1 MAVLERSEQ
10 TAAHVQGESGVTVAG
25 PQELETGGVLTIDL
39 SALESNW
46 RSLAS
51 RVSPSDCA
59 AVVKADAYGC
69 GLEPVT
75 AMLARAGC
83 RTFFVAHIAE
93 GRRVRAIAPNAV
105 IYVLNGI
112 APGSAAAFADA
123 NLRPVIGNL
132 AELAE
137 WDAYGGSTGWK
148 GEHALHFDT
157 GMNRLGFAI
166 EEAPALAPRASR
178 LDHGIALI
186 MSHLACAETP
196 SHPLNERQITAF
208 RDLRTLFRGLP
219 ASLANS
225 SGIFL
230 GGATHC
236 DMVRPGVA
244 LYGVNPTPGKHNPM
258 RAVIEVKGRVVQ
270 IRKIERGVSIG
281 YGATWTA
288 HRPSRIA
295 TISVGY
301 ADGFSR
307 AASSTERGHRAEVIV
322 GGWQCPVVGRI
333 SMDLLAVDV
342 TALPDNAVKRGE
354 FATLIGGRIGVDE
367 FAASIG
373 TIGYE
378 VLTSLGRRFTRKYR
392 VS

>member
-1 MAVLERSEQ
+1 MAVLERTEQ
-10 TAAHVQGESGVTVAG
+10 ATPHVQGETGVTFSG
-25 PQELETGGVLTIDL
+25 PPELESGGVLTIDL
-39 SALESNW
+39 AALESNW

-93 GRRVRAIAPNAV
+93 GRRVRMIAPNAV

-112 APGSAAAFADA
+112 APGSAAAFAEA
-123 NLRPVIGNL
+123 GLRPVIGNL

-137 WDAYGGSTGWK
+137 WDAFAAASGWK
-148 GEHALHFDT
+148 GQHALHFDT
-157 GMNRLGFAI
+157 GMNRLGFAM
-166 EEAPALAPRASR
+166 EEAPAIAPRASK
-178 LDHGIALI
+178 LDHGIALV

-196 SHPLNERQITAF
+196 KHPMNDRQITTF
-208 RDLRTLFRGLP
+208 RELRSLFRGIP

-244 LYGVNPTPGKHNPM
+244 LYGANPTPGNYNPM
-258 RAVIEVKGRVVQ
+258 RAVIELKGRIVQ
-270 IRKIERGVSIG
+270 VRKVERGVGVG
-281 YGATWTA
+281 YGLTWA
-288 HRPSRIA
+288 PERASRIA
-295 TISVGY
+295 IVAVGY
-301 ADGFSR
+301 GDGYSR
-307 AASSTERGHRAEVIV
+307 AGSSTDSGHRAEVIV
-322 GGWQCPVVGRI
+322 GGRLCPVVGRI
-333 SMDLLAVDV
+333 SMDLLAVDI
-342 TALPDNAVKRGE
+342 TALPDNTAKRGDY
-354 FATLIGGRIGVDE
+354 ATLIGGRLGVDE
-367 FAASIG
+367 YAAAIG

-378 VLTSLGRRFTRKYR
+378 VLTNLGRRFTRKYR

>member
-1 MAVLERSEQ
+1 MAVLERTQ
-10 TAAHVQGESGVTVAG
+10 QATTHAQGEGGVTVGG
-25 PQELETGGVLTIDL
+25 PPELESGGVLTIDL

-69 GLEPVT
+69 GIEPVT

-93 GRRVRAIAPNAV
+93 GRRARAIAPNAV

-112 APGSAAAFADA
+112 SPGSAAAFGQAD
-123 NLRPVIGNL
+123 LKPVIGNL

-137 WDAYGGSTGWK
+137 WDAFVSATGWK
-148 GEHALHFDT
+148 GGHALHFDT
-157 GMNRLGFAI
+157 GMNRLGFALD
-166 EEAPALAPRASR
+166 EAPAIAPRASK
-178 LDHGIALI
+178 LDHGIVLI

-196 SHPLNERQITAF
+196 KHPLNEKQITAF
-208 RDLRTLFRGLP
+208 RDLRTLFRGIP

-244 LYGVNPTPGKHNPM
+244 LYGANPTPGNYNPM
-258 RAVIEVKGRVVQ
+258 RPVVDLKGRIVQ
-270 IRKIERGVSIG
+270 VRKVERGVGIG
-281 YGATWTA
+281 YGSTWA
-288 HRPSRIA
+288 PERPSRIA
-295 TISVGY
+295 IISVGY
-301 ADGFSR
+301 ADGYSR
-307 AASSTERGHRAEVIV
+307 MASSTESRHRAEVII
-322 GGWQCPVVGRI
+322 GGRNCPVVGRI
-333 SMDLLAVDV
+333 SMDLTAVDV
-342 TALPDNAVKRGE
+342 TALPDNSVKRGD

-378 VLTSLGRRFTRKYR
+378 VLTNLGRRFTRKYR

>member
-1 MAVLERSEQ
+1 MAVLERAEH
-10 TAAHVQGESGVTVAG
+10 TASQVKGESGVTIAG
-25 PQELETGGVLTIDL
+25 PPELEAGGVLTIDL
-39 SALESNW
+39 SAIESNW

-93 GRRVRAIAPNAV
+93 GRRVRAVAPNAV

-112 APGSAAAFADA
+112 APGSAAAFAEA
-123 NLRPVIGNL
+123 GLRPVIGNL

-137 WDAYGGSTGWK
+137 WDAFAAASGWK
-148 GEHALHFDT
+148 GQHALHFDT
-157 GMNRLGFAI
+157 GMNRLGFAM
-166 EEAPALAPRASR
+166 EEAPAIAPRASK
-178 LDHGIALI
+178 LDHGIALV

-196 SHPLNERQITAF
+196 KHPMNDKQITAF
-208 RDLRTLFRGLP
+208 RDLRTLFRGIP

-244 LYGVNPTPGKHNPM
+244 LYGANPTPGNYNPM
-258 RAVIEVKGRVVQ
+258 RPVVELKGRIVQ
-270 IRKIERGVSIG
+270 IRKVEKGVGIG
-281 YGATWTA
+281 YGSTWA
-288 HRPSRIA
+288 PDRPSRIA
-295 TISVGY
+295 IVSVGY
-301 ADGFSR
+301 ADGYSR
-307 AASSTERGHRAEVIV
+307 TASSTETRHRAEVII
-322 GGWQCPVVGRI
+322 GGRQCPVVGRV
-333 SMDLLAVDV
+333 SMDLTAVDV
-342 TALPDNAVKRGE
+342 TALPDSSVKRGE

-378 VLTSLGRRFTRKYR
+378 VLTNLGDRKS
-392 VS
+392 VV

>member
-1 MAVLERSEQ
+1 LP
-10 TAAHVQGESGVTVAG
+10 AAA
-25 PQELETGGVLTIDL
+25 LTGGVLTIDL
-39 SALESNW
+39 AAVEANW
-46 RSLAS
+46 KRLAGMTIP
-51 RVSPSDCA
+51 VECA
-59 AVVKADAYGC
+59 AVVKGDGYGC

-93 GRRVRAIAPNAV
+93 ARRVRAIAPNAV

-112 APGSAAAFADA
+112 APGSAGAFADA

-137 WDAYGGSTGWK
+137 WDAFTSSTGWK

-166 EEAPALAPRASR
+166 EEAPALAPRASK

-196 SHPLNERQITAF
+196 NHPLNERQITAF

-244 LYGVNPTPGKHNPM
+244 LYGVNPTPGHYNPM
-258 RAVIEVKGRVVQ
+258 RPVIEVKGRIVQ
-270 IRKIERGVSIG
+270 VRKVERGVGVG
-281 YGATWTA
+281 YGATWSA
-288 HRPSRIA
+288 ERSSRIA
-295 TISVGY
+295 IISAGY

-307 AASSTERGHRAEVIV
+307 AASSTETGHRAEVIV
-322 GGWQCPVVGRI
+322 GGRHCPVVGRI

-342 TALPDNAVKRGE
+342 TALPENTVKRGE
-354 FATLIGGRIGVDE
+354 YATLIGGRIGVDE
-367 FAASIG
+367 FAAAIG

-378 VLTSLGRRFTRKYR
+378 VLTSLGRRYTRKYR